1 MIGTIHSEDSGIW
14 QPVPAASVDHFRFGC
29 SYNQS
34 ARAPPSAVVAT
45 LSWRANAMM
54 RLIARVV
61 LSLIGNALGLWI
73 ADLVLDKMSVTY
85 PAGFLVEVAIFTLI
99 VIVVQPLIV
108 KMTIGKS
115 AALAGSSALIA
126 TFVALLITSL
136 IADDLNI
143 DGVTTWIVATIIIWL
158 ISMLGAVVLPLFL
171 FKKTMAAVRGNA
183 SRAA

>member
-1 MIGTIHSEDSGIW
+1 
-14 QPVPAASVDHFRFGC
+14 
-29 SYNQS
+29 
-34 ARAPPSAVVAT
+34 
-45 LSWRANAMM
+45 
-54 RLIARVV
+54 
-61 LSLIGNALGLWI
+61 
-73 ADLVLDKMSVTY
+73 MSVTY
-85 PAGFLVEVAIFTLI
+85 PAGFLIEVVIFTII

-136 IADDLNI
+136 IADDLTIN
-143 DGVTTWIVATIIIWL
+143 GVTTWIVATIIVWL

-183 SRAA
+183 PRAA